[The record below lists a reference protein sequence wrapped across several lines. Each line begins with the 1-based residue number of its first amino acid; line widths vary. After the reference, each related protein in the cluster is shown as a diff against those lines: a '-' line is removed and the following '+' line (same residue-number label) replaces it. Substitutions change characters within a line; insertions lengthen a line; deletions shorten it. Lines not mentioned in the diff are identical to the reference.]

1 MSAGNDQGVKITM
14 IKIELLKQHST
25 IIPMLAN
32 MWHELLGSIWVPD
45 VPIERVE
52 ARFREH
58 LNDNIL
64 PLTLVALDNDKPVG
78 MCSLRE
84 NDGIRPDLKP
94 WLGSL
99 IVDKTHQGG
108 GIGKLLI
115 VATKEHAKKM
125 GFTKLYLF
133 AFDPSIP
140 EYYQQN
146 GWANIGVD
154 TFKSHDVTV
163 MMINL

>member
-1 MSAGNDQGVKITM
+1 M
-14 IKIELLKQHST
+14 IKIELLKQHPT
-25 IIPMLAN
+25 MIPMLAN
-32 MWHELLGSIWVPD
+32 MWHKLLGSIWVPD
-45 VPIERVE
+45 VSIERVE
-52 ARFREH
+52 TRFREH

-64 PLTLVALDNDKPVG
+64 PLTLIALEDEKPVG

-115 VATKEHAKKM
+115 DATKEHAKKM

-133 AFDPSIP
+133 AFDPTIP

>member
-1 MSAGNDQGVKITM
+1 MSAVNDQGVKITM

-45 VPIERVE
+45 VLIERVE

-84 NDGIRPDLKP
+84 NDGIRSDLKP

-99 IVDKTHQGG
+99 IVDKTHQGR
-108 GIGKLLI
+108 GIGNLLI
-115 VATKEHAKKM
+115 DATKNHAKQM

-133 AFDPSIP
+133 AFDPTIP
-140 EYYQQN
+140 EYYKLH
-146 GWANIGVD
+146 GWENIGMD